1 MRLGR
6 ALPALL
12 LSIAMT
18 SAAGCAAQPAPV
30 SQKVQDYYE
39 THKSLPPSAKPQPAK
54 PIAVFIGDSYTQ
66 GTGASSGNN
75 WVTVAASGAGLNA
88 VNLGRG
94 GTGYLT
100 VAGKEGCGMEKCP
113 SYPEMVSQAV
123 AAKPSA
129 VVVAGG
135 QNDFQQFARDPERV
149 SDAIAKTYAD
159 LRAALPAAKI
169 VAVGPSTPW
178 EVTPDVL
185 AFDKTVQEAAAS
197 VKAGYVSLLEPPVIT
212 RPMVLQDGAHVNDA
226 GHKAIAE
233 RVGPALR

>member
-6 ALPALL
+6 AIPALL
-12 LSIAMT
+12 LSVAMV
-18 SAAGCAAQPAPV
+18 AGCAAQPAPV

-39 THKSLPPSAKPQPAK
+39 TNKTLPPSAKPQPAK

-75 WVTVAASGAGLNA
+75 WVTVAAGSAGLNA

-100 VAGKEGCGMEKCP
+100 VAGVEGCGMEKCP
-113 SYPEMVSQAV
+113 SYPEMVSQAA
-123 AAKPSA
+123 AAKPS
-129 VVVAGG
+129 VVVVSGG
-135 QNDFQQFARDPERV
+135 QNDFQQFARDRKRV
-149 SDAIAKTYAD
+149 SDAINKTYAE

-185 AFDKTVQEAAAS
+185 AFDEAVQEAATS
-197 VKAGYVSLLEPPVIT
+197 VNAGYVSLLEPNVIT